1 MNPPTVYGMQTQVGQ
16 FSAPQ
21 CHNRHFHVLSRV
33 IRFDNRET
41 RHQRHQND
49 KLAPIR
55 ELWDKWVERLPL
67 IYNPG
72 PAVTVDERLV
82 AFRGRCRFKQY
93 IPNKPAKYGI
103 KLWTACDSKSSYA
116 WNMQVYTGKSSSG
129 VPEKNQG
136 QRVVLEMT
144 EGLQGHTVVCD
155 NFYTSYNLGKEL
167 LRKKTPWWGQSEGTR
182 LSFLLH

>member
-1 MNPPTVYGMQTQVGQ
+1 M
-16 FSAPQ
+16 
-21 CHNRHFHVLSRV
+21 
-33 IRFDNRET
+33 
-41 RHQRHQND
+41 
-49 KLAPIR
+49 
-55 ELWDKWVERLPL
+55 ERLPL

-116 WNMQVYTGKSSSG
+116 WNMQVYTGKSSSS

-167 LRKKTPWWGQSEGTR
+167 LRKKHHGGDNQKEQD
-182 LSFLLH
+182 